1 MTYIT
6 NTFRCV
12 FGICSYELNLDHNEH
27 MSFFVFLL
35 GKNNMLL
42 VHILLFLLY
51 HKNMYVFE
59 VIHTWE
65 IDSVWFD
72 RFFFTLLLLTG
83 ISCKKKHFFPVG
95 FARYSFVKNGCP
107 LSARTKKV
115 YTHWLSYLWY
125 VLGFHL
131 HWITLAL
138 KNSKHVVDHL
148 WFTRGNVSR

>member
-1 MTYIT
+1 MFLAYVRMNLISIT
-6 NTFRCV
+6 MNIWVFFCWGKTTCCLFTFCC
-12 FGICSYELNLDHNEH
+12 FCYTTKIC
-27 MSFFVFLL
+27 MFLRSSTPERL
-35 GKNNMLL
+35 IQSDL
-42 VHILLFLLY
+42 
-51 HKNMYVFE
+51 
-59 VIHTWE
+59 
-65 IDSVWFD
+65 ID
-72 RFFFTLLLLTG
+72 FFFTLLLLTG
-83 ISCKKKHFFPVG
+83 ISCKKKYFFPVG